1 MPLNLKKFSYKY
13 SFLKMDLEDTSLEAE
28 KYIKEFNTF
37 FGKYFVDKGQEVWIN
52 EETGEISREDPT
64 KSKGKKSKKQQPLKV
79 KKLYRKLTTITHP
92 DKGGDVEDF
101 NDIKDAY
108 NEGNLME
115 LLIFAGKYE
124 IEVEVTEE
132 DETLLTKSCKKLEEQ
147 ITNLR
152 NSPAWNFYTGDKNT
166 RFGILKMIEQQL
178 GVKIP
183 KEDYPDFLLEN
194 D

>member
-1 MPLNLKKFSYKY
+1 MPINLKKFSYKY
-13 SFLKMDLEDTSLEAE
+13 SFLKMDLEDTSSQAE

-64 KSKGKKSKKQQPLKV
+64 KKKEEKPKKKQPLKV

-92 DKGGDVEDF
+92 DKGGDVDDF
-101 NDIKDAY
+101 NEIKNAY
-108 NEGNLME
+108 NESNLME
-115 LLIFAGKYE
+115 LLIYAGKYD
-124 IEVEVTEE
+124 IDVDITEE
-132 DETLLTKSCKKLEEQ
+132 DETLLNSSCKNLENQ
-147 ITNLR
+147 IEGLR

-166 RFGILKMIEQQL
+166 RYGILRMIEQQL
-178 GVKIP
+178 GITIP

>member
-13 SFLKMDLEDTSLEAE
+13 SFLKMDLEDTSSEAE

-52 EETGEISREDPT
+52 EETGEISREDP
-64 KSKGKKSKKQQPLKV
+64 SKEKDKKSKKHQPLKV

-101 NDIKDAY
+101 NKIKDAY

-115 LLIFAGKYE
+115 LLIFAGKYG

-178 GVKIP
+178 GIKIP
-183 KEDYPDFLLEN
+183 EEDYPDFLLDN

>member
-13 SFLKMDLEDTSLEAE
+13 SFLKMDLEDTSSQAE
-28 KYIKEFNTF
+28 EYIKEFNTF

-64 KSKGKKSKKQQPLKV
+64 KKKEEKPKKKQPLKV

-92 DKGGDVEDF
+92 DKGGDVDDF
-101 NDIKDAY
+101 NEIKNAY
-108 NEGNLME
+108 NESNLME
-115 LLIFAGKYE
+115 LLIYAGKYD
-124 IEVEVTEE
+124 IDVDITEE
-132 DETLLTKSCKKLEEQ
+132 DETLLNNSCKNLENQ
-147 ITNLR
+147 IEGLR

-166 RFGILKMIEQQL
+166 RYGILKMIEQQL
-178 GVKIP
+178 GITIP

>member
-13 SFLKMDLEDTSLEAE
+13 SFLKMDLEDTSSEAE
-28 KYIKEFNTF
+28 KYLKEFNTF